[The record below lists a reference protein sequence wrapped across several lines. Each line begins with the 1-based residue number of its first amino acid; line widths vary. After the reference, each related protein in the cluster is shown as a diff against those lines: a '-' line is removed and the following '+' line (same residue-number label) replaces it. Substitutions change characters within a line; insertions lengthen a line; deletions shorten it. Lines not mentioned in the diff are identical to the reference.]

1 LKTATET
8 IETAWRNQHVKAHR
22 SSWSTTKHI
31 EMSYSYLRAGG
42 QGGDRAELAR
52 GEHGLHLAGEACSQR
67 WPGSMHG
74 AWFSGETA
82 AENARSEGGQVMIIG
97 AGLAGIAAA
106 RYLREH
112 DVKSFILEAATHAY
126 GRAWS
131 NPRKPYID
139 GGMWLHGCE
148 QHPLIPHIKAAG
160 IGLVPDRWEVREGDP
175 ADWAAATYQGG
186 RVLEPG
192 RHRRLLHGVAAIET
206 ALDADRELDANLI
219 QRIERA
225 TAQENDEDRS
235 VLHTWMRTLYGALV
249 AGDMSD
255 LSVEHRL
262 EPFALEGADAML
274 TGPVSATDLTEGL
287 AISYSCAVQT
297 LRLNKDGWVA
307 VCEDGTTYEAAQVIC
322 TAPIAVMN
330 RIEFDPPLSAAKQN
344 ALARIGAGRVEK
356 LWLSFTK
363 RCWGEE
369 THFHIAD
376 GAAVCNV
383 FVDTS
388 DITGEPTLLT
398 FIPHDAVAA
407 CEALPLETLAH
418 AVLEDL
424 LRSGAISLTEARTT
438 PKDVAR

>member
-1 LKTATET
+1 MET
-8 IETAWRNQHVKAHR
+8 IETAWRNQCVKAHR
-22 SSWSTTKHI
+22 SRWSTTKHI
-31 EMSYSYLRAGG
+31 EMAYSYLRAGG
-42 QGGDRAELAR
+42 ESGDRAELAR
-52 GEHGLHLAGEACSQR
+52 GEHGLHLAGEACSPR

-74 AWFSGETA
+74 AWFSGEAA
-82 AENARSEGGQVMIIG
+82 AESTARGGGAVMIIG

-112 DVKSFILEAATHAY
+112 GVESFILEADTHAY

-131 NPRKPYID
+131 NPREPYID

-148 QHPLIPHIKAAG
+148 QHPLGPHIEAAG
-160 IGLVPDRWEVREGDP
+160 IGLVRDRWEVREGDP
-175 ADWAAATYQGG
+175 ADWAAATYQSGG
-186 RVLEPG
+186 ILEPD
-192 RHRRLLHGVAAIET
+192 RHRRLLHSAGAIET
-206 ALDADRELDANLI
+206 ALDGDRELGGNLI

-287 AISYSCAVQT
+287 AISYNCAVQS
-297 LRLNKDGWVA
+297 LRRNKDGWVA
-307 VCEDGTTYEAAQVIC
+307 VCEGGATYEAAQVIC
-322 TAPIAVMN
+322 TAPIAVLN
-330 RIEFDPPLSAAKQN
+330 RIEFDPPLSAAKRN

-356 LWLSFTK
+356 LWLTFAE

-383 FVDTS
+383 FIDAS
-388 DITGEPTLLT
+388 DVTGEPTLLT

-407 CEALPLETLAH
+407 CKALPLETLAH
-418 AVLEDL
+418 IVLDDL
-424 LRSGAISLTEARTT
+424 LRSGAISLTEAKTT
-438 PKDVAR
+438 PKDAAR

>member
-1 LKTATET
+1 MET
-8 IETAWRNQHVKAHR
+8 IETAWRNQYVKAHR

-31 EMSYSYLRAGG
+31 EMAYSYLRAGG
-42 QGGDRAELAR
+42 QGDDRAELAR
-52 GEHGLHLAGEACSQR
+52 GEQGLHLAGEACSQR

-82 AENARSEGGQVMIIG
+82 AENARSGGGAVMIIG

-112 DVKSFILEAATHAY
+112 GVESFILEADTHAY

-131 NPRKPYID
+131 NPREPYID

-148 QHPLIPHIKAAG
+148 THPLGPHIEAAG
-160 IGLVPDRWEVREGDP
+160 IGLVRDRWEVREGGP

-186 RVLEPG
+186 RILEPG
-192 RHRRLLHGVAAIET
+192 RHRRLLHSAAAIET
-206 ALDADRELDANLI
+206 ALDADRELGGNLI
-219 QRIERA
+219 QCIEHA
-225 TAQENDEDRS
+225 TVQENDEDRS

-249 AGDMSD
+249 AGDMFD

-274 TGPVSATDLTEGL
+274 TGPVSAMDLTEGL
-287 AISYSCAVQT
+287 AISYNRAVQS
-297 LRLNKDGWVA
+297 LRRNKDGWVA

-322 TAPIAVMN
+322 TAPIAVLN
-330 RIEFDPPLSAAKQN
+330 HIEFDPPLSAAKRS

-356 LWLSFTK
+356 LWLTFAE

-383 FVDTS
+383 FIDAS

-407 CEALPLETLAH
+407 CAALPLETLART
-418 AVLEDL
+418 VLDDL
-424 LRSGAISLTEARTT
+424 LRSGAVSLTEARTT
-438 PKDVAR
+438 PKDAAR